1 LLPGSVKINL
11 TGVLKRRFSNR
22 NIDVIKVLPIKSDE
36 ESSLVDYTVEISN
49 LDLLKALFEL
59 VEFL

>member
-1 LLPGSVKINL
+1 VKINL

-36 ESSLVDYTVEISN
+36 ESSLVDKRFKISN
-49 LDLLKALFEL
+49 LVREITVVVELHDFLKIR
-59 VEFL
+59 